1 MRSFNS
7 WIFPQIELM
16 NCFCRMVDRQKVFSL
31 ISNWDHCQFLTIAYF
46 RHAASRIQTCFDL
59 SCTEVITTTPR
70 ILELHVSIDKCLLF
84 YQMWL
89 LFLFNHGQ
97 NICRLFLALARFP
110 FATSES
116 NYVIVTKRCMYEL
129 SLVLPNNLRLRVL
142 GNQEISIKSLKR
154 LELMASPNRLPNS
167 QISTV
172 VIENW
177 ETSVVTNSREIPILL
192 NYLHLPTIF

>member
-70 ILELHVSIDKCLLF
+70 ILELHVSIDKCLSF

-116 NYVIVTKRCMYEL
+116 ELCYCDQKVYVRAVSCAAKQL
-129 SLVLPNNLRLRVL
+129 KAQGLRKL
-142 GNQEISIKSLKR
+142 GNFNKIPEKIGIDGKSQ
-154 LELMASPNRLPNS
+154 PVTQQPDFNS
-167 QISTV
+167 CDRKLGNICCNKFQRNTYF
-172 VIENW
+172 
-177 ETSVVTNSREIPILL
+177 T
-192 NYLHLPTIF
+192 